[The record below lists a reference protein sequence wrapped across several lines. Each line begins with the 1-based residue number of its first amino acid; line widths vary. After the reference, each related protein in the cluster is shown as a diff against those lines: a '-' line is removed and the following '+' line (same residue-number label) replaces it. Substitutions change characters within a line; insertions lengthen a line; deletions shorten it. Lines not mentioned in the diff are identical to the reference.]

1 MKKLKF
7 LKKKKNFIKI
17 IYCGSISKRHDFET
31 FFDAL
36 KVTKNRKLI
45 TLVCGKGP
53 YFYELKYKYRNNR
66 NLYFLGWMNN
76 ENLNYLLSISDYGLL
91 PYHSIDFNMS
101 YPNKLSEYLS
111 NNLKIISCISGIS
124 MKLIK
129 NKSLGHI
136 YKYKSEIALLEILN
150 KLKKNQ
156 DKRSINIYNKM
167 FSYEK
172 IMNEFLIHIEK
183 ITNKNFHKYKF

>member
-1 MKKLKF
+1 
-7 LKKKKNFIKI
+7 
-17 IYCGSISKRHDFET
+17 
-31 FFDAL
+31 
-36 KVTKNRKLI
+36 
-45 TLVCGKGP
+45 
-53 YFYELKYKYRNNR
+53 
-66 NLYFLGWMNN
+66 
-76 ENLNYLLSISDYGLL
+76 
-91 PYHSIDFNMS
+91 MS